1 MYFHVYADL
10 VMLSKSRD
18 LGKSVMD
25 MNQHYLE
32 LHAFLEKVENNP
44 EVVMDKSYRVFTS
57 EEELYGSN
65 KKINHRCS
73 SKCEVIH
80 EKLFAIIPDESSI
93 LYPLLA
99 SGAAKMKDKLCTYA
113 GKQLPGG
120 EYWNPHP
127 DSAVK
132 CVLER
137 LQPSNDFCE
146 SILGLNDYLTTA
158 IPNLTQAARS
168 NLVEIK
174 KNHTMRWLCKLP
186 NEKQVEVLDLAVKE
200 RPRVVEEHRKLEEYR
215 SQQRKQAMLK
225 ANVRR
230 EALRRK
236 AHQERDELLQHHLIT
251 TSTELHETLQV
262 IDTESIS
269 AQRKKSKKISVLKTQ
284 IRIRKKVLGQDIR
297 IVFSHAR
304 KQRPLH
310 ELVKELSEYIDKNTL
325 YSEYIQD
332 PSILVGKS
340 IQHRFETDDSTVWY
354 NGFVVGYIPSSKTH
368 EIKYEGEEEH
378 CKFDLILDL
387 LNGDLK
393 VI

>member
-1 MYFHVYADL
+1 MKYTGKDSGNKLESEVYAKLLSSDEMARLRADALMYFHVYADL

-80 EKLFAIIPDESSI
+80 EKLFVIIPDESSI

-132 CVLER
+132 PHPFPPPFPFPKFPQNVAW
-137 LQPSNDFCE
+137 
-146 SILGLNDYLTTA
+146 IGWMLGW
-158 IPNLTQAARS
+158 RGGGG
-168 NLVEIK
+168 
-174 KNHTMRWLCKLP
+174 
-186 NEKQVEVLDLAVKE
+186 
-200 RPRVVEEHRKLEEYR
+200 PRE
-215 SQQRKQAMLK
+215 
-225 ANVRR
+225 RR
-230 EALRRK
+230 E
-236 AHQERDELLQHHLIT
+236 
-251 TSTELHETLQV
+251 
-262 IDTESIS
+262 
-269 AQRKKSKKISVLKTQ
+269 
-284 IRIRKKVLGQDIR
+284 G
-297 IVFSHAR
+297 
-304 KQRPLH
+304 
-310 ELVKELSEYIDKNTL
+310 
-325 YSEYIQD
+325 
-332 PSILVGKS
+332 
-340 IQHRFETDDSTVWY
+340 
-354 NGFVVGYIPSSKTH
+354 
-368 EIKYEGEEEH
+368 
-378 CKFDLILDL
+378 
-387 LNGDLK
+387 
-393 VI
+393 

>member
-1 MYFHVYADL
+1 
-10 VMLSKSRD
+10 
-18 LGKSVMD
+18 
-25 MNQHYLE
+25 
-32 LHAFLEKVENNP
+32 
-44 EVVMDKSYRVFTS
+44 
-57 EEELYGSN
+57 
-65 KKINHRCS
+65 
-73 SKCEVIH
+73 
-80 EKLFAIIPDESSI
+80 
-93 LYPLLA
+93 
-99 SGAAKMKDKLCTYA
+99 
-113 GKQLPGG
+113 
-120 EYWNPHP
+120 
-127 DSAVK
+127 
-132 CVLER
+132 
-137 LQPSNDFCE
+137 
-146 SILGLNDYLTTA
+146 
-158 IPNLTQAARS
+158 
-168 NLVEIK
+168 
-174 KNHTMRWLCKLP
+174 MRWLCKLP

-284 IRIRKKVLGQDIR
+284 IRILGQDIC

-310 ELVKELSEYIDKNTL
+310 ELVYIDKNTL

-354 NGFVVGYIPSSKTH
+354 NGFVLGYIPSSKTH

-387 LNGDLK
+387 LN
-393 VI
+393 